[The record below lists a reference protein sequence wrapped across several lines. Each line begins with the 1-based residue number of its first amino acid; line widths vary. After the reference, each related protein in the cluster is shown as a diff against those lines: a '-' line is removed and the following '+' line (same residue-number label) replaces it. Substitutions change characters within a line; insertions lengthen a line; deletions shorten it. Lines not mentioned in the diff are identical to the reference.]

1 MKKITTK
8 QGRTWVAKNTN
19 PDRRAPYTIIMEEH
33 FHGDLSE
40 EKKSAAKKRS
50 APVKQGRP
58 AVATAPRKRA
68 TPVKAKPTA
77 PAKKKP
83 SQIVPKDGLFSG
95 ATEISMTTNKIS
107 VTKKVSANKNGR
119 FEQHEVRT
127 YHDKTPANM
136 RALQN
141 AIQSGNAKKVT
152 VKFK

>member
-19 PDRRAPYTIIMEEH
+19 PERRAPYTVIMEER
-33 FHGDLSE
+33 FEDLPE
-40 EKKSAAKKRS
+40 ERKKPAQKKRS
-50 APVKQGRP
+50 AAVKQRRP
-58 AVATAPRKRA
+58 AMVTATRKRA
-68 TPVKAKPTA
+68 APVKTKVATPTKNKPT
-77 PAKKKP
+77 
-83 SQIVPKDGLFSG
+83 QLVQKDSLFRG
-95 ATEISMTTNKIS
+95 ATEISMTANKIS
-107 VTKKVSANKNGR
+107 VTKKVSTNTNGR

>member
-1 MKKITTK
+1 MKKKATK
-8 QGRTWVAKNTN
+8 QGRTWAVKNTN

-33 FHGDLSE
+33 FHGDLPE
-40 EKKSAAKKRS
+40 GKKKPAAKKRT
-50 APVKQGRP
+50 APAKRRP
-58 AVATAPRKRA
+58 AAAVAPRKRA
-68 TPVKAKPTA
+68 TPAKAKPTA
-77 PAKKKP
+77 AAKKKP
-83 SQIVPKDGLFSG
+83 AQVALKDGPFSG
-95 ATEISMTTNKIS
+95 ATEISMTANKIS

-136 RALQN
+136 RALQS